1 MTEPAPRPTSS
12 DPRLLAGAGLAV
24 LASIVLVSL
33 AWSRSI
39 WLGVPIL
46 IALVAAPFIRAI
58 VGPRLIGARA
68 LPETEEPELYRLVR
82 QMCQVRER
90 IAEPRILLTNTDA
103 PVAVTAGWPLRSRL
117 VVSTGMLGNLGH
129 DAQMAMITR
138 ELSRMRQPYAAVDA
152 FAWVLAPLGF
162 VVLLARLPGFGDIVL
177 GVLGLAI
184 ALAALVIV
192 IHARET
198 IADDEALERT
208 GQRFAVEEAIRSI
221 DRHPPRG
228 RGWLLAS
235 ALLLVPPPRFVREFI
250 PPTADD
256 RVARLAGADVIDTDE
271 LMGTGPVPVEGM
283 GALVSGRPDSTA
295 RMVLLGVLAV
305 AGAIV
310 VLALTAGGGGG
321 GDGTAANGRERGS
334 GQGTGTTADG
344 TGTGTTEGDLCPSS
358 FNGNADS
365 PVIID
370 AGVTPDLYELRWWVR
385 WCDDTDRGTTFVI
398 LRLSGQERHMVRR
411 EIRSRSK
418 PGTNSFSV
426 FPADLGWSP
435 GRYRWRLVVRDI
447 NANTD
452 ERRSTGTIFVP
463 GIP

>member
-33 AWSRSI
+33 AWSRSV

-46 IALVAAPFIRAI
+46 IGLVAAPFVRAVI
-58 VGPRLIGARA
+58 GPRLIGARD
-68 LPETEEPELYRLVR
+68 LPETEEPELYRLVG

-103 PVAVTAGWPLRSRL
+103 PVAVAAGWPLRSRL
-117 VVSTGMLGNLGH
+117 VVSTGMLSDLGH

-152 FAWVLAPLGF
+152 FAWVLAPLGL
-162 VVLLARLPGFGDIVL
+162 VALIARLPSLGGIVL

-256 RVARLAGADVIDTDE
+256 RVARLASADVIDTDE
-271 LMGTGPVPVEGM
+271 LMGTGPVPLEGM
-283 GALVSGRPDSTA
+283 GVLVSGRPDSTA

-305 AGAIV
+305 AGAVV

-321 GDGTAANGRERGS
+321 DDRSAAS
-334 GQGTGTTADG
+334 GQQGRGQGGGTTTDA
-344 TGTGTTEGDLCPSS
+344 TRTSTTEGDVCPSS
-358 FNGNADS
+358 FNGNADK

-398 LRLSGQERHMVRR
+398 LRLSGQERHMIRR